1 MRTLL
6 FCLLPLSALAQSPGY
21 TDTPM
26 IPGTEWCVHDSR
38 RPHPAVVDPGPAPE
52 KPAPAPADAKILFDG
67 TNLDAW
73 IGKDG
78 KTPWEIKDGAM
89 VIAPKTGDLRTR
101 ESFGSCE
108 LHIEWASPEK
118 VVGDGQGRGNS
129 GIFLM
134 DQYELQ
140 VLDSY
145 NNVTYADGQA
155 AALYGMMPPLV
166 NACRP
171 PGQWQT
177 YDIKFEAPVFKDGK
191 VEKPAFITVKHN
203 GILVQDHSQYLG
215 PSSHKK
221 NPPYAPHADKLP
233 IRLQDHGNPVR
244 YRNIWIRP
252 L

>member
-1 MRTLL
+1 MRAILL
-6 FCLLPLSALAQSPGY
+6 CLLPLSALAQTPGY
-21 TDTPM
+21 TDTPK
-26 IPGTEWCVHDSR
+26 IPGTDWCVHDSR
-38 RPHPAVVDPGPAPE
+38 RPHPKVVDPGPAPE
-52 KPAPAPADAKILFDG
+52 KPVPAPADAKILFDG

-73 IGKDG
+73 VGKDD
-78 KTPWEIKDGAM
+78 KTPWQIVDGAM

-101 ESFGSCE
+101 EEFGSCE

-134 DQYELQ
+134 NQYELQ

-155 AALYGMMPPLV
+155 ASLYGVQPPLV

-191 VEKPAFITVKHN
+191 VEQPARITVKHN
-203 GILVQDHSQYLG
+203 GILVQDRSEYQG
-215 PSSHKK
+215 SSTHKK
-221 NPPYAPHADKLP
+221 VSVYNPHPDKLP
-233 IRLQDHGNPVR
+233 IRIQDHGNPVR
-244 YRNIWIRP
+244 FRNIWIRP